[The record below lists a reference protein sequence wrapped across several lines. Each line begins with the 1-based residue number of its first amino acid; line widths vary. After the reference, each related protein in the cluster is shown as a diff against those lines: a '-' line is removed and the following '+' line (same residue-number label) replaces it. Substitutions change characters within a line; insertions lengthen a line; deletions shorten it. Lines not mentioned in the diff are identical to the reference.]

1 LPPSVHVFIGLTRRS
16 ITATAYV
23 FKEIFDEYKYHPD
36 INPPEPE
43 PFLNDPDSSQ
53 HEEETYHVALEIPLN
68 TLVECLNIFGTA
80 GVSAS
85 SAFQKHKQWRRA
97 DDRSDHDRD
106 DDHVDDDAPSRNRRG
121 AGGAGGGRIDQY
133 FSSSEKRTGMRL
145 TYAGAGCPL
154 PLIM

>member
-1 LPPSVHVFIGLTRRS
+1 MGLTRRS
-16 ITATAYV
+16 ILATAYV

-36 INPPEPE
+36 INPQEPE
-43 PFLNDPDSSQ
+43 PFSNDPDSSQ
-53 HEEETYHVALEIPLN
+53 NEEETYHVALEIPLN

-80 GVSAS
+80 GASAS
-85 SAFQKHKQWRRA
+85 SAFQKYKQWRRA

-106 DDHVDDDAPSRNRRG
+106 DEHANDDAPSRNRRR
-121 AGGAGGGRIDQY
+121 GGAGTGAGAGRIDQY

-154 PLIM
+154 TLIM